1 MEHDAEEKD
10 QDAGHQDDGAHAG
23 PGGAL
28 GRAAPVRLLGRR
40 LARGRGLQGLL
51 LGRGDAHHGHRL
63 RLGPGQQAAARVA
76 GQQRALLGDGQGQH
90 VAPVARQS
98 DEDRRV
104 LGGVRD
110 GNDAQ
115 HLGVVRQLRHREA
128 RGQLGGAPAPG
139 AAHVLL
145 ARPHLLQAQ
154 GAARVPAV
162 QQLGPPPGAVLVE
175 ADLALQQRV
184 LRGRLHGERGRRAGS
199 RGGSPR
205 SARLLR
211 RRRPQLPGAEAL
223 TGLQRAQACAFLHP
237 SPRPFHP
244 LLRDDIKW
252 KWHAFGRQEAD
263 EQESQ
268 LSPSFV
274 QPTSP
279 RGGLGR
285 SLRGGGGGSIAGV
298 PARSPPAR
306 ADARPGCG
314 AGSGGA
320 AAVPAAPAPGA
331 APREAPHL
339 PGRPPRSGPD
349 AAASARLRADRKSVV

>member
-1 MEHDAEEKD
+1 MQPSSKLSPPGIRALCLLSRGDRGSALRVCLRIIKWRPRAPGQHRAPRGQRAPPPHRLLAAIPPPTAAQPRAGTHGALPAAPSAAGYHSEALRDAGHVVEHDAEEED

-104 LGGVRD
+104 LGGVGD
-110 GNDAQ
+110 GDDAQ

-145 ARPHLLQAQ
+145 ARPHLLQAH
-154 GAARVPAV
+154 GAAGVPAV
-162 QQLGPPPGAVLVE
+162 QQLGPPPGAVVVE

-184 LRGRLHGERGRRAGS
+184 LRGRLHGERGRRAGPGRVSS
-199 RGGSPR
+199 RRESALSPPPPQALAAVAR
-205 SARLLR
+205 GRGAHGLPACSGVRISASV
-211 RRRPQLPGAEAL
+211 PEAL
-223 TGLQRAQACAFLHP
+223 
-237 SPRPFHP
+237 
-244 LLRDDIKW
+244 
-252 KWHAFGRQEAD
+252 
-263 EQESQ
+263 
-268 LSPSFV
+268 
-274 QPTSP
+274 
-279 RGGLGR
+279 
-285 SLRGGGGGSIAGV
+285 
-298 PARSPPAR
+298 SPP
-306 ADARPGCG
+306 
-314 AGSGGA
+314 
-320 AAVPAAPAPGA
+320 
-331 APREAPHL
+331 
-339 PGRPPRSGPD
+339 
-349 AAASARLRADRKSVV
+349 SA